1 MSLSEKHRSTIYR
14 RLVPVLGEEEA
25 QALMSQF
32 PATDLD
38 VPVTKDFVRAE
49 LAEQIG
55 ALRVETHD
63 LLRRQTAWIIGTGSG
78 VVVAIAAVT
87 ELLG

>member
-38 VPVTKDFVRAE
+38 VPATKDFVRAE
-49 LAEQIG
+49 IG
-55 ALRVETHD
+55 ALRVEMHD